1 MASIERTAYPRFK
14 RFMSVRELHVF
25 YTPQPDEIVWAGE
38 AAGSDGRAGQFRGY
52 AASVMGSGAW
62 LKPGYQR
69 RKSTVSWSL
78 RKPGRRAAGSS
89 RCRGNVRFSTDHPGQ
104 GHTGRA
110 LAVSNSKQSNIRLL
124 TMFREA

>member
-38 AAGSDGRAGQFRGY
+38 AAGSDGRAGQFRGGY

-69 RKSTVSWSL
+69 RRGVLSRPASCL
-78 RKPGRRAAGSS
+78 AGSVRPQRGLS
-89 RCRGNVRFSTDHPGQ
+89 RAQTVALGYASGDLGRFPRG
-104 GHTGRA
+104 
-110 LAVSNSKQSNIRLL
+110 LL
-124 TMFREA
+124 SML